1 MATKKATGLTK
12 SEQPKEFERL
22 EIEVASLSEQIKELF
37 ETLSSKN
44 ESDVTEEATVRKR
57 KSSAKKKASG
67 FTSKTIHLSENVLER
82 MEDLAAD
89 LGHQIGEK
97 GLSSEQLSMLVHF
110 LLDSHKQPKSIE
122 TPQTAKGQYIYRLH
136 QILKYRSTEMSNTM
150 SEIVNFMKEKKFV
163 LPRFYGNSRQIDKN
177 QKYNW
182 SQKLVMSILDS
193 EQLNTKLKNLND
205 RTNRR
210 GRKLIRRK
218 TSKTSKTP
226 QFKGFITNT
235 KELPTPASITLQTI
249 QSLFEQSSLYM
260 LGRKLTDDEILDKYG
275 VEKKVLLKKIMNHYK
290 DNPNIVLEQ
299 FLNELLA
306 RSR

>member
-1 MATKKATGLTK
+1 MSTKKTTGLKK

-22 EIEVASLSEQIKELF
+22 ETEVASLSEQIKELF

-82 MEDLAAD
+82 MEDLADD
-89 LGHQIGEK
+89 LGHKIGEK

-163 LPRFYGNSRQIDKN
+163 LPRFYGSSRQIDKS

-182 SQKLVMSILDS
+182 SQKLVRSILDS
-193 EQLNTKLKNLND
+193 EQLNRKLKNLND
-205 RTNRR
+205 RTNRS
-210 GRKLIRRK
+210 GRKVIRRK
-218 TSKTSKTP
+218 ASKTQQSED
-226 QFKGFITNT
+226 FITNT

-249 QSLFEQSSLYM
+249 QSLFEDASIHL
-260 LGRKLTDDEILDKYG
+260 LGRKLTDDEILDKYS

-290 DNPNIVLEQ
+290 ANPNILLEQ

-306 RSR
+306 KSR

>member
-1 MATKKATGLTK
+1 MATKKATGLKK

-22 EIEVASLSEQIKELF
+22 EIEVVSLSEQIKELF

-67 FTSKTIHLSENVLER
+67 FTSKTIHLSESALER
-82 MEDLAAD
+82 MENLADD
-89 LGHQIGEK
+89 LGHKIGEK

-110 LLDSHKQPKSIE
+110 LLDSHKQPKNIE

-136 QILKYRSTEMSNTM
+136 QILKYRSTEMSDTM
-150 SEIVNFMKEKKFV
+150 GEIVNFMKEKKFV
-163 LPRFYGNSRQIDKN
+163 LPRFYGSSRQIDKS

-182 SQKLVMSILDS
+182 SQKLVRSILDS

-205 RTNRR
+205 RTNRS
-210 GRKLIRRK
+210 GRKVIRRK
-218 TSKTSKTP
+218 ASKTQPSED
-226 QFKGFITNT
+226 FITNT